1 MNAGYP
7 LYAPKVYIDQQLP
20 VQAIQGKKYIGN
32 YNEILIPYLLGWNTN
47 CNLLEL
53 ISFLQSVI

>member
-1 MNAGYP
+1 MNTGYP
-7 LYAPKVYIDQQLP
+7 LYAPKVYVDLQLP
-20 VQAIQGKKYIGN
+20 IQAIQGN
-32 YNEILIPYLLGWNTN
+32 YNEILIPYLLGWSVN